1 MVNLYQPVNFG
12 GGMSGGMFGTTG
24 SAGGAQV
31 IPGAGVMEGIVK
43 IAEALQK
50 RGQTAA
56 MQANIQEAIKAGQGW
71 ANPDPVMEGDQVI
84 APAGTRMGGG
94 IEAIAS
100 VLAKNPHNAPVGM
113 KLLAE
118 HAMEQARA
126 KPMADPERM
135 RLARGAGLTPGT
147 KEWQDFL
154 LSREPKTPTPTT
166 YIDDQG
172 FERTGFF
179 DAATSRMVPLG
190 GQKRDP
196 SREPKTPT
204 PTTYIDDQGR
214 ERTGYFDP
222 NTLRM
227 VPLGGQKERRDPD
240 KEAKITRLMETGMD
254 RNTAIGIADGR
265 LVTSRDP
272 INGNAQII
280 DKATGKIIG
289 NAPPAAMVQETPS
302 TSMKPDVNYAQGTGS
317 SGFFGWGANTL
328 TDFLA
333 GKLAAP
339 ETETAIQGLTN
350 LQVRTQTAMQAG
362 VPGRPSNYLM
372 ERLDRLAVAPGSLF
386 QGDRRAHERLQQTRD
401 MIREEIFRIDKDIL
415 EKSEGFRPQQIAEA
429 RANRSQ
435 LNRLADNYDVVV
447 KSFER
452 TLKGGNSTDPAVH
465 QMSDDDLKRQL
476 GIE

>member
-94 IEAIAS
+94 INAIAE
-100 VLAKNPHNAPVGM
+100 VLANNPQNAPIGM
-113 KLLAE
+113 KLMAE
-118 HAMEQARA
+118 YAMEQARA
-126 KPMADPERM
+126 KPRNDPERM

-166 YIDDQG
+166 YID
-172 FERTGFF
+172 E
-179 DAATSRMVPLG
+179 
-190 GQKRDP
+190 
-196 SREPKTPT
+196 
-204 PTTYIDDQGR
+204 QGR
-214 ERTGYFDP
+214 ERTGYLDS

-240 KEAKITRLMETGMD
+240 KEAKINRLMETGMD

-272 INGNAQII
+272 INGNAQIV

-289 NAPPAAMVQETPS
+289 NAPPATMVPETPS

-350 LQVRTQTAMQAG
+350 LQVRTQTALQAG